1 MRKEKQEPISMKFI
15 FFIVF
20 MISLT
25 IYYVFHDDK
34 TENITQ
40 KEQTY
45 EEMLEYHDGELYSHL
60 DKEDNTQKE
69 QNKRKRVQRRER
81 NTNLQSS
88 TLTVKDNSQID
99 KTEEKYKRLLDTL
112 KDYPHQSSYY
122 VNVIVN
128 QLLMFKGYPQDI
140 IKVSATNLNQSR
152 AKVQG
157 SYLVANFDFKSGQ
170 LYIEESILNQLSSTT
185 LVAVLAHELDHFD
198 KLASLCR
205 YIGVEQFENILNK
218 NGILNVDTTF
228 WRMASA
234 FGKTKDF
241 NGEHYKEA
249 LERFV
254 SQNKLQDIGAYSA
267 FYKLAENLRNPLEI
281 SAYKESDYV
290 YNHYGITV
298 QEGPTQQLVKK
309 FNDIDWAIY
318 SKIAY
323 DTMLKT
329 ERVSVF
335 DYYYSKAILEQ
346 MPDLANVYA
355 TCLTIREGD
364 LTQFWTAYKN
374 KLNSFYK
381 NNGQLNA
388 TDYATIMT
396 LLNSTK
402 TKIKNDLTKE
412 DIALILKNKI
422 NTAKDEAYTEDNI
435 SDLKNTIVNY
445 LKHTKKNNIVD
456 EKQNLISSIILICI
470 ENKLYKKNKGEE
482 LSLYYLNMPE
492 VLMQINDI
500 KNKKQKL
507 LFLYNNPSFK
517 TSKPSYQTDQEY
529 LIELINK
536 YRLNVN

>member
-1 MRKEKQEPISMKFI
+1 MQKEKQEPISMTFI

-20 MISLT
+20 MISFT
-25 IYYVFHDDK
+25 IYYVFHHDETEDITKK
-34 TENITQ
+34 T
-40 KEQTY
+40 QTY
-45 EEMLEYHDGELYSHL
+45 EEMLEYQDGEIYRQLE
-60 DKEDNTQKE
+60 KEDPVKVEENKRKKTQRKTQKE
-69 QNKRKRVQRRER
+69 
-81 NTNLQSS
+81 NLQPS
-88 TLTVKDNSQID
+88 TVQAKDTKQIVN
-99 KTEEKYKRLLDTL
+99 TEETYKRLLDSL
-112 KDYPHQSSYY
+112 KEYPYQSSYY

-128 QLLMFKGYPQDI
+128 QILTFKGYPQGI
-140 IKVSATNLNQSR
+140 IKVTATNLNQSR

-170 LYIEESILNQLSSTT
+170 LYIEESILNQLSATT
-185 LVAVLAHELDHFD
+185 LIAVLAHELDHFD

-205 YIGVEQFENILNK
+205 YIGVEQFENILNT

-254 SQNKLQDIGAYSA
+254 SQNKLQDTGAYST

-298 QEGPTQQLVKK
+298 QEGPTQKLVKK

-323 DTMLKT
+323 DNILKK

-335 DYYYSKAILEQ
+335 DDYYTKAILEQ
-346 MPDLANVYA
+346 MPDLANIYN
-355 TCLTIREGD
+355 TCLTLRDGD

-374 KLNSFYK
+374 KLNTFYK
-381 NNGQLNA
+381 SNGQLNA
-388 TDYATIMT
+388 SDYTTIMS
-396 LLNSTK
+396 LLNSTQ

-412 DIALILKNKI
+412 DISRILKNKI
-422 NTAKDEAYTEDNI
+422 NTIKDEAYTESNI
-435 SDLKNTIVNY
+435 GNLQTTLVNY
-445 LKHTKKNNIVD
+445 LRYTNTNNIVD
-456 EKQNLISSIILICI
+456 EKQNLISSILLICI

-482 LSLYYLNMPE
+482 ISLYYLNMPE
-492 VLMQINDI
+492 VLMQINNV

-507 LFLYNNPSFK
+507 LFLYNNPAFK

-529 LIELINK
+529 LTELINK